1 MSMTQTLT
9 TDIKTILDVSIAT
22 ISGRNLA
29 TLNEVRDIL
38 LDVRNGLNSADQS
51 ALVDTIDTRMRV
63 WPSSDIVATSEVV
76 DFLLDIR
83 AKLK

>member
-51 ALVDTIDTRMRV
+51 ALVETIDTRMRV

>member
-1 MSMTQTLT
+1 MSMTQTLAK
-9 TDIKTILDVSIAT
+9 DIKTILDVSIAT

-38 LDVRNGLNSADQS
+38 LDVRNGLNSADQG
-51 ALVDTIDTRMRV
+51 ALVETIDTRMRV

>member
-1 MSMTQTLT
+1 MTQTLT
-9 TDIKTILDVSIAT
+9 TDIKTTLDASIMT

-29 TLNEVRDIL
+29 TLSEVRDIL
-38 LDVRNGLNSADQS
+38 LDVRNGLNSADQYE
-51 ALVDTIDTRMRV
+51 LVETVDTRMRV

>member
-1 MSMTQTLT
+1 MTQTLT

-51 ALVDTIDTRMRV
+51 ALVEIVDTRMRT

>member
-1 MSMTQTLT
+1 MTQTLT
-9 TDIKTILDVSIAT
+9 TDIKTILDVSLAT

-38 LDVRNGLNSADQS
+38 LDVRNRLNSADQS
-51 ALVDTIDTRMRV
+51 ALVEIVDTRMRA